1 MARSGLAAHSP
12 DFPII
17 ERFQPS
23 GDSEINDHIQWLIEQ
38 GIASDNI
45 GDLVGG
51 LCDRLVADGFPI
63 WRASIMMPSLHPMY
77 RGISAN
83 FVRGGVTTLENSEH
97 GGVDERNFE
106 KTPTFHL
113 LSRGERAGRW
123 NLAKGEGL
131 EYPRLKEFALAGATD
146 HVVSIFEFPKEV
158 ALRGF
163 SLALTSD
170 ASGGFS
176 DEQLRTVAE
185 LIPALGLACYRMAAS
200 KTAAD
205 ILAVYTGARTSARIL
220 AGEAQ
225 RGKGGSISAAVLLA
239 DLRNF
244 TALTDVYEPGEIAGF
259 LDAHFE
265 LIGRHVE
272 ENSGEILKFMG
283 DSVLAIFPTGS
294 EEGDD
299 PEKACRAA
307 LASARNMLK
316 ANEALNLERADRGG
330 PDIGVD
336 VVLHLGEVFYGNIGA
351 RGRLDFTVIGRAV
364 NEASRI
370 EKLCGELGQPLL
382 MSESFA
388 AACGVACERLGSFE
402 LRGVSR
408 KADVFKLADPI
419 VVKARKSAAKTS
431 DLA

>member
-1 MARSGLAAHSP
+1 
-12 DFPII
+12 
-17 ERFQPS
+17 
-23 GDSEINDHIQWLIEQ
+23 
-38 GIASDNI
+38 
-45 GDLVGG
+45 
-51 LCDRLVADGFPI
+51 
-63 WRASIMMPSLHPMY
+63 MPSLHPMY
-77 RGISAN
+77 RGVAAN
-83 FVRGGVTTLENSEH
+83 FVRGGVTTIENSEH
-97 GGVDERNFE
+97 GGIEERNFE

-113 LSRGERAGRW
+113 LSRGERKGRW
-123 NLAKGEGL
+123 NLADGEGL
-131 EYPRLKEFALAGATD
+131 EYPRLKEFALAGGTD
-146 HVVSIFEFPKEV
+146 HVISIFEFPKEV

-163 SLALTSD
+163 SLSLTSD
-170 ASGGFS
+170 VPGGFS
-176 DEQLRTVAE
+176 DDQLMTVTT
-185 LIPALGLACYRMAAS
+185 LIPVLGLACYRMAAS

-205 ILAVYTGARTSARIL
+205 ILAVYTGAKTSARIL

-225 RGKGGSISAAVLLA
+225 RGKGGSINAAILLA

-244 TALTDVYEPGEIAGF
+244 TGLTEVYQPGEIAGF

-283 DSVLAIFPTGS
+283 DSVLAIFPIGS
-294 EEGDD
+294 GEGDD

-316 ANEALNLERADRGG
+316 ANEVLNRERTGKGG

-388 AACGVACERLGSFE
+388 AACGVACEGLGSFE
-402 LRGVSR
+402 LRGFSR

-419 VVKARKSAAKTS
+419 VASARKSAAIAS